1 LTEASTGIRAE
12 LQVFLRVSNER
23 ALGRVLSKVRHLCP
37 LTLGEAAAERYWKD
51 PGLQDVRL
59 PIAVPH
65 GSVGDMTLE
74 VLRAAW
80 SLGAPWSVSSI
91 GQPGTEGWE
100 FEALAEH
107 ERAHFH
113 MPGLEWARISL
124 RGSLCGT

>member
-1 LTEASTGIRAE
+1 MSMQAE
-12 LQVFLRVSNER
+12 LQVFLRVSNDR
-23 ALGRVLSKVRHLCP
+23 ALDKILSKIRDLCP
-37 LTLGEAAAERYWKD
+37 LALGEAAAERYWKD

-65 GSVGDMTLE
+65 GSVGDMTFD

-80 SLGAPWSVSSI
+80 SLGEPWSVSDI

-107 ERAHFH
+107 GGTRFH
-113 MPGLEWARISL
+113 VPGLEWARISL
-124 RGSLCGT
+124 RGRP